1 MAENIRKLFPATK
14 NSQAGSWY
22 NDTDDVRY
30 ARIYR
35 ILEEYRKGNLD
46 SDDVRWFIKCAI
58 INKIYISE
66 AVYKLKAGAWKNY
79 NNTRLQE
86 ILQEI
91 ETTGF
96 ATHKSID
103 IEKFRKGICFEHIV
117 PYDVAIE
124 RLQELFY
131 AGELSFEKFQQIR
144 SKLNICLVTPEEDKM
159 LNKYRQSMPPGADWE
174 NVSGD
179 EFARYDKCIIKIYKR

>member
-1 MAENIRKLFPATK
+1 MAENIRKLFPAT
-14 NSQAGSWY
+14 SRSTEGSWY
-22 NDTDDVRY
+22 NDTDIERYERIIDVLKKNKSGY
-30 ARIYR
+30 FD
-35 ILEEYRKGNLD
+35 EQ
-46 SDDVRWFIKCAI
+46 DVRWFIKCAI
-58 INKIYISE
+58 TNNIYISV
-66 AVYKLKAGAWKNY
+66 AVHNLHADAWKNY

-179 EFARYDKCIIKIYKR
+179 EFARYKECKIEIYKL